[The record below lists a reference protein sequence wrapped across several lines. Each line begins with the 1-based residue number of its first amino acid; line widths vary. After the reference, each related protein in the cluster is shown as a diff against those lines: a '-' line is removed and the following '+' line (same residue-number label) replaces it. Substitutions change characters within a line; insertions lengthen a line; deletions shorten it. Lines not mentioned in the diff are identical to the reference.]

1 MTAAGLTLP
10 DTIQGFLSQQ
20 ERLVRAGQGQRL
32 DFTMDYLHYLCL
44 KDIEDCK
51 LLLDSLDSDSKRK
64 IDKSQDKKLFG
75 LIPRYAYLVPL
86 VPFFPIMFLFTGSG
100 GLAFFITAGSEMFLR

>member
-44 KDIEDCK
+44 KDIADCK

-64 IDKSQDKKLFG
+64 IINLPRDEAWYPSGIKIEPPG
-75 LIPRYAYLVPL
+75 LYMLH
-86 VPFFPIMFLFTGSG
+86 G
-100 GLAFFITAGSEMFLR
+100 